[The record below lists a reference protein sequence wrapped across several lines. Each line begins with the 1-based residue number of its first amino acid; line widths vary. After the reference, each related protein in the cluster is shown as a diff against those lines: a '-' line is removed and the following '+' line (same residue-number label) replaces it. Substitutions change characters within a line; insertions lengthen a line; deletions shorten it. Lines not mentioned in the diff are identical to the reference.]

1 MDNKAK
7 KLLSMYK
14 PEKIYENF
22 GDVIRK
28 LTIKGMKGTNCAITF
43 DFPITAISG
52 FNGAGKSTIAQ
63 IALSAYNS
71 PSEEKR
77 KYLKDFFIKTL
88 LDKSPY
94 LEDASIDID
103 YAAKYEPSKL
113 KQLSLFGDAD
123 EGETLRRVHMHYS
136 TDRWAGYRHQ
146 PQRQVYYYGMSYFIP
161 YQELNSN
168 LLRDSNANVVS

>member
-52 FNGAGKSTIAQ
+52 FNGAGKVQSLKSLLVHIT
-63 IALSAYNS
+63 ALQKK
-71 PSEEKR
+71 SE
-77 KYLKDFFIKTL
+77 
-88 LDKSPY
+88 
-94 LEDASIDID
+94 SI
-103 YAAKYEPSKL
+103 
-113 KQLSLFGDAD
+113 
-123 EGETLRRVHMHYS
+123 
-136 TDRWAGYRHQ
+136 
-146 PQRQVYYYGMSYFIP
+146 
-161 YQELNSN
+161 
-168 LLRDSNANVVS
+168 